1 MKSTFS
7 VLFYLRTN
15 RKTKDNKNKVM
26 IRITMSGNIK
36 QFYSKIDIDPQKWSS
51 SLQRMTGNSDEAK
64 LVNKTLD
71 SIKAALIHNYKKL
84 LQTNAVVTVEMIK
97 NMFLGLEE
105 KQKTIF
111 YYYDIILKQKEELRS
126 NGELAECTFGRYLT
140 SKSKIMSFIKTNY
153 RGAVDLPVNKVN
165 HDFILNYAQ
174 HLRNS
179 GCQHNMTQKYLQ
191 IFKHFAIIHI
201 TI

>member
-36 QFYSKIDIDPQKWSS
+36 QFYSKIDIDPQKWTS

-64 LVNKTLD
+64 QINKTLD
-71 SIKAALIHNYKKL
+71 SIKASLIHNYKEL
-84 LQTNAVVTVEMIK
+84 LQTNAVVTSEMIK
-97 NMFLGLEE
+97 NLFLGLEE

-111 YYYDIILKQKEELRS
+111 YYYNIIIKQKEELRS
-126 NGELAECTFGRYLT
+126 NGEIKECTSHQKGRLCRLLKQIIKALLIYL
-140 SKSKIMSFIKTNY
+140 
-153 RGAVDLPVNKVN
+153 
-165 HDFILNYAQ
+165 
-174 HLRNS
+174 
-179 GCQHNMTQKYLQ
+179 
-191 IFKHFAIIHI
+191 
-201 TI
+201 